1 MVNPLQQT
9 VKRKTKR
16 KTVANSIFRNIAA
29 DMPRQNQR
37 VATGLQEAAKMGVQ
51 AQLGQIGQAGQG
63 PLSVQQVQQA
73 GAQAAAQ
80 QGQATLQAQQ
90 QQAQKAMQ
98 ASQQAAK
105 VEAEETQQRLR
116 EREFGIKKKAN
127 VLERQLGVYDEKLK
141 NELFDKNIKFQK
153 DELGRTL
160 FNERQLMD
168 YKIYSTKSKI
178 EFRKFEQDM
187 RNMSRR
193 RIKMLDVSLAK
204 IKQELRQQFDKDQL
218 ELNQEQKMRLLKA
231 KQAIEEKIARAQAN
245 AANRASMF
253 SSAGTIIGAGIGAI
267 LAVPTGGL
275 SVAAGAA
282 IGASI
287 GTGVGN
293 IAAGATAEKPNYNR
307 GVDVRNY

>member
-1 MVNPLQQT
+1 M
-9 VKRKTKR
+9 
-16 KTVANSIFRNIAA
+16 ANSIFRNIAA

>member
-1 MVNPLQQT
+1 M
-9 VKRKTKR
+9 
-16 KTVANSIFRNIAA
+16 ANSIFRNIAA

-37 VATGLQEAAKMGVQ
+37 VTTGLQEASKMGVQ
-51 AQLGQIGQAGQG
+51 AQLGQLGQMGQG

-98 ASQQAAK
+98 ISQQAAK

-204 IKQELRQQFDKDQL
+204 IKQELKQQFDKDQL
-218 ELNQEQKMRLLKA
+218 ELNQEQKKRLLEAKA
-231 KQAIEEKIARAQAN
+231 AIEEKIRRAKAN
-245 AANRASMF
+245 AANNASMF
-253 SSAGTIIGAGIGAI
+253 SSAFTI
-267 LAVPTGGL
+267 
-275 SVAAGAA
+275 
-282 IGASI
+282 I
-287 GTGVGN
+287 GTGVG
-293 IAAGATAEKPNYNR
+293 AFFGGPAGAMVGAQIGQGLGNVAASEAE
-307 GVDVRNY
+307 G